1 MSTQELTTIA
11 RDLKELRLMAEQ
23 LDAEIAALEKVI
35 KAHMEEHNLD
45 TLITTDVKIT
55 WKAITSTRI
64 DTTALKKEFP
74 EVATMY
80 TRQSTSRRF
89 CVQ

>member
-1 MSTQELTTIA
+1 MSTQELITIA
-11 RDLKELRLMAEQ
+11 PDLKELRLMTEQ
-23 LDAEIAALEKVI
+23 LDAEISVLEAAI
-35 KAHMEEHNLD
+35 KSYMEEHDLD

-74 EVATMY
+74 EVAAMC

>member
-1 MSTQELTTIA
+1 MSTQELTTIV

-23 LDAEIAALEKVI
+23 LDAEISVLEAAI
-35 KAHMEEHNLD
+35 KAHMEEHGLD
-45 TLITTDVKIT
+45 TLTTTDVKIT

-74 EVATMY
+74 EVVAMY
-80 TRQSTSRRF
+80 TRQTTSRRF